1 MNLPFDLPALEIALR
16 AGLVTLMLFAAAL
29 VLREHLRSLPARL
42 AVALAVGVAA
52 YALQSAPGFQSWPPG
67 WRAPLAVLSTGNAV
81 VFWLFSR
88 ALFDDEF
95 RWRPA
100 HALAWGAMAVAAVV
114 GCFAKP
120 LVGLGITLAT
130 LAFGLLALLQSLS
143 SWRADLVEKRRRLRI
158 FIVGAGA
165 LYTLVNMSP
174 RLLYGGDA
182 GELARLADLLALSV
196 IAVVVAWHLVRPAG
210 AQLFWPEPPPPV
222 ASQAPFEEPE
232 EPLDAGLVASLEALM
247 THERVYRQEGVSVGV
262 LAIRLGL
269 PEYKLRRVINQ
280 GLGYR
285 NFNAFLNRYRISE
298 VKAALAD
305 PAQAPVPVLTLA
317 MDAGFQSL
325 GPFNRAFKAETG
337 VTPTEFRRAQLGAI
351 GLHGVPV

>member
-1 MNLPFDLPALEIALR
+1 MNLPFLPFDLQALEFALR
-16 AGLVTLMLFAAAL
+16 TGLVTLMLFVAAV

-42 AVALAVGVAA
+42 AAALAVGVAA
-52 YALQSAPGFQSWPPG
+52 YALQSAPGFQGWPPG
-67 WRAPLAVLSTGNAV
+67 WRAPVAVLSTGNAV

-100 HALAWGAMAVAAVV
+100 YALAWGAMAVAAVV
-114 GCFAKP
+114 GCFARP
-120 LVGLGITLAT
+120 WAGLGITLAT
-130 LAFGLLALLQSLS
+130 LGFALLAVLQSLS
-143 SWRADLVEKRRRLRI
+143 SWRTDLVEKRRRLRV

-174 RLLYGGDA
+174 RLLHGGEA
-182 GELARLADLLALSV
+182 GELARLADLLALSA
-196 IAVVVAWHLVRPAG
+196 IALVVAWHLVRPSG
-210 AQLFWPEPPPPV
+210 VQLLWPEAPQPV
-222 ASQAPFEEPE
+222 VVAPDAPTE
-232 EPLDAGLVASLEALM
+232 EPLDAGLVASLEQLM
-247 THERVYRQEGVSVGV
+247 TNERVYRQEDVSVAA
-262 LAIRLGL
+262 LAQRLGL

-285 NFNAFLNRYRISE
+285 NFNAFLNRYRINE

-337 VTPTEFRRAQLGAI
+337 LTPTEFRRAQRA
-351 GLHGVPV
+351 